1 MGRSIPAPM
10 SDLQYRTCQHSG
22 EKVFAEQSRLLTYRG
37 NTYRTRVF
45 QARQLV
51 NGNNS
56 NVVELFEGQRAACAS
71 AATELFRPCLLR
83 GFLLRSIAPSRR
95 PGPWRRAIGL
105 AERLSRQKM
114 AFALVWA
121 RAMAVET
128 GSSRRVRG

>member
-1 MGRSIPAPM
+1 M

-83 GFLLRSIAPSRR
+83 GLLLRSTAPSRR
-95 PGPWRRAIGL
+95 PGPWRRAIGS
-105 AERLSRQKM
+105 AQRRLRQKM
-114 AFALVWA
+114 AFALAWVRATDAETGWFRQA
-121 RAMAVET
+121 RA
-128 GSSRRVRG
+128 